1 MYISLVIFYEYGS
14 AGNKILVS
22 IRKIK
27 HTPLFNIE
35 YIKPLQK
42 NARCI
47 IKVIHIFDELVINFL
62 LPN

>member
-1 MYISLVIFYEYGS
+1 MEGR
-14 AGNKILVS
+14 GILVS

-27 HTPLFNIE
+27 YTHLSNIE
-35 YIKPLQK
+35 YIKQLQK
-42 NARCI
+42 SVRYI